1 VLRFERELVAS
12 LVGPDLEP
20 SRRRA
25 VEEFVDASLRSMP
38 EHIRLGVAAETLVLG
53 TWPLLGLA
61 SGRLD
66 RASLRALVQR
76 WGTSRLDPL
85 RQYVRVFASLVAFAE
100 NELAA

>member
-1 VLRFERELVAS
+1 MIAILGATGYTGALVVGYFAREMKHVPYLLA
-12 LVGPDLEP
+12 
-20 SRRRA
+20 A
-25 VEEFVDASLRSMP
+25 RSP
-38 EHIRLGVAAETLVLG
+38 
-53 TWPLLGLA
+53 
-61 SGRLD
+61 GRLDDVRARAGTPDDVPTVVADVRD